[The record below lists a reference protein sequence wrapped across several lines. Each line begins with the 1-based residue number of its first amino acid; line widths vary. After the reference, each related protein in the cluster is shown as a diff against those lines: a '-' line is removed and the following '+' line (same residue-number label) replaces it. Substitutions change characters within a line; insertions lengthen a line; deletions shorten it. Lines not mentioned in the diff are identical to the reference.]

1 MRLKSKNPD
10 ARSQS
15 VSRTRSR
22 TGIAI
27 ALVWISLHLSDSA
40 LAQDPFLRRTA
51 TVAVVEEVGPAVV
64 SITTEKIL
72 EETDAFGRQARS
84 PQKRR
89 YFSDLFDSD
98 RADSQS
104 SLGSGVIISSNGLIL
119 TNEHVVTQA
128 SRIEIRLSDGRS
140 FSAKII
146 GADPTNDIAVLKV
159 DTEEVLPW
167 LLPGDSSDIM
177 VGEPVIA
184 IGNPFGL
191 SNTVTTGVVS
201 ALDRSVGEPDR
212 RKFHGFIQTDA
223 SINEGNSGGPL
234 LNAEGSLIGINTAI
248 YGNSEGIAFAIPIDA
263 AKRVMR
269 ELIEH
274 GEVPPVTLGLE
285 FQALDPALSE
295 VMGLPRSIGG
305 ALVSR
310 VHPGGSA
317 ASAELRR
324 GDVLAEFDGRR
335 ITDARQLY
343 EILQTMTPDQ
353 TVDLT
358 IWRDGDLQNVEV
370 VARKIPENVAS
381 QLAHRLLGVDLEL
394 DKQGYYVVS
403 RVRNGSP
410 AHKRSIRKGDIFL
423 AVNGLSLNN
432 QDALRRA
439 MLSLRGRDRALAM
452 VQRGARRYPLSIP
465 LH

>member
-1 MRLKSKNPD
+1 MRLKSNNHQRP
-10 ARSQS
+10 QS
-15 VSRTRSR
+15 HAAPRQKRASV
-22 TGIAI
+22 GF
-27 ALVWISLHLSDSA
+27 ALIWTLFFISPAA
-40 LAQDPFLRRTA
+40 LAEDPFLRRTS
-51 TVAVVEEVGPAVV
+51 TVAVVEQAGPAVV

-72 EETDAFGRQARS
+72 DEKDSFGRQTTN
-84 PQKRR
+84 PQVRR
-89 YFSDLFDSD
+89 YFSDLFESD
-98 RADSQS
+98 RPDSKS
-104 SLGSGVIISSNGLIL
+104 SLGSGVIISQSGLIL
-119 TNEHVVTQA
+119 TNEHVVTRA
-128 SRIEIRLSDGRS
+128 SRIEVRLADGRA
-140 FSAKII
+140 FSAQII
-146 GADPTNDIAVLKV
+146 GADPTNDIAVLKAE
-159 DTEEVLPW
+159 TNEPLPW
-167 LLPGDSSDIM
+167 LQPGESSDIM

-201 ALDRSVGEPDR
+201 AVDRSVQAPE

-223 SINEGNSGGPL
+223 SINAGNSGGPL

-263 AKRVMR
+263 AKRVMQ

-295 VMGLPRSIGG
+295 VMGLPRSVGG

-317 ASAELRR
+317 GDANLRR

-335 ITDARQLY
+335 IKDARQLF

-353 TVDLT
+353 SVSLKV
-358 IWRDGDLQNVEV
+358 WRDGQYHSVEL

-381 QLAHRLLGVDLEL
+381 QLAHRLLGVEL
-394 DKQGYYVVS
+394 KWQEPGYFLVS

-410 AHKRSIRKGDIFL
+410 AHMRSIRKGDILL
-423 AVNGLSLNN
+423 AVNGLALENK
-432 QDALRRA
+432 DALKRA
-439 MLSLRGRDRALAM
+439 MLSLQGRERALIM
-452 VQRGARRYPLSIP
+452 VQRGARRYPLSVP

>member
-1 MRLKSKNPD
+1 MRGVAVIWVFFFMAS
-10 ARSQS
+10 
-15 VSRTRSR
+15 
-22 TGIAI
+22 
-27 ALVWISLHLSDSA
+27 SA

-51 TVAVVEEVGPAVV
+51 TVAVVEEAGPAVV

-72 EETDAFGRQARS
+72 EGTDAFGRQARN
-84 PQKRR
+84 PQRRR
-89 YFSDLFDSD
+89 YFSDLFEPDRSDSK
-98 RADSQS
+98 S
-104 SLGSGVIISSNGLIL
+104 SLGSGVIISNSGLIL
-119 TNEHVVTQA
+119 TNEHVVSQA
-128 SRIEIRLSDGRS
+128 SRIEIRLADGRS
-140 FSAKII
+140 FSAQVI
-146 GADPTNDIAVLKV
+146 GADPTNDIAVLKAET
-159 DTEEVLPW
+159 DEVLPW
-167 LLPGDSSDIM
+167 LLPGESSDIM

-201 ALDRSVGEPDR
+201 AIDRSVVAPE

-223 SINEGNSGGPL
+223 SINAGNSGGPL

-295 VMGLPRSIGG
+295 VIGLPRSVGG

-317 ASAELRR
+317 ASAQLRR

-335 ITDARQLY
+335 IKDARQLY

-353 TVDLT
+353 TVELT
-358 IWRDGDLQNVEV
+358 IWRDGEFQNIEL

-381 QLAHRLLGVDLEL
+381 QLAHRLLGVDLQW
-394 DKQGYYVVS
+394 DDQGYFSVS

-410 AHKRSIRKGDIFL
+410 AHMRSIRKGDILL
-423 AVNGLSLNN
+423 AVNGLALTSKDSLK
-432 QDALRRA
+432 RA
-439 MLSLRGRDRALAM
+439 MLSLRGRDRALVM
-452 VQRGARRYPLSIP
+452 VQRGAGRRPLSIP

>member
-1 MRLKSKNPD
+1 MRLRSKIHD
-10 ARSQS
+10 SRIQS
-15 VSRTRSR
+15 ATQGGRRAWVPLS
-22 TGIAI
+22 
-27 ALVWISLHLSDSA
+27 LVWISLCLSNAA

-72 EETDAFGRQARS
+72 EATDAFGRPARS
-84 PQKRR
+84 PQTRR
-89 YFSDLFDSD
+89 YFSDLFDSE
-98 RADSQS
+98 RTDSKT
-104 SLGSGVIISSNGLIL
+104 SLGSGVIISDSGLIL

-128 SRIEIRLSDGRS
+128 SRIEIRLADGRS
-140 FSAKII
+140 FSAQVI

-159 DTEEVLPW
+159 DTDEVLPW
-167 LLPGDSSDIM
+167 LLPGESSDIM

-201 ALDRSVGEPDR
+201 AVDRSVAAPE

-223 SINEGNSGGPL
+223 SINHGNSGGPL

-248 YGNSEGIAFAIPIDA
+248 YHESEGIAFAIPIDA

-285 FQALDPALSE
+285 FQPLDPALSE

-305 ALVSR
+305 ALVNR

-317 ASAELRR
+317 ASAQLRR
-324 GDVLAEFDGRR
+324 GDVLTEFDGRR
-335 ITDARQLY
+335 IKDARQLY
-343 EILQTMTPDQ
+343 EIMQTMTPDQ
-353 TVDLT
+353 SVDLT
-358 IWRDGDLQNVEV
+358 IWREGELENVTLI
-370 VARKIPENVAS
+370 AKKIPENVAS
-381 QLAHRLLGVDLEL
+381 QLANRLLGVNLEWNN
-394 DKQGYYVVS
+394 QGYFVVS

-410 AHKRSIRKGDIFL
+410 AHMRSIRKGDIL
-423 AVNGLSLNN
+423 LRVNGLLLNN
-432 QDALRRA
+432 EDALKRA

-452 VQRGARRYPLSIP
+452 VQRGTGRNWLSIP